1 MTIFAHSDLGPAKS
15 RTHLDMK
22 IIFTLSYQRHPIFL
36 HTFPLLHKSEISL
49 GPHAS
54 QIRRG
59 QTGVAW
65 LVSSLWELTHEHQF
79 LLASS
84 LQNLAT
90 HAGKSLLL

>member
-1 MTIFAHSDLGPAKS
+1 MNIFAHSDLGPAKS

-59 QTGVAW
+59 
-65 LVSSLWELTHEHQF
+65 
-79 LLASS
+79 
-84 LQNLAT
+84 
-90 HAGKSLLL
+90 